1 MTPEKYLSILFIVSK
16 KSLLVSLIFSGFFCL
31 HFVYFHSFFFILLTG
46 FIYFH
51 FLVPS
56 SVKICCFFEIFLLY
70 FLMWALISIP
80 SLLEM
85 LLLHLINLVCFIFI
99 FICQKVFLNSPLLSS
114 LTHWFFRSVS
124 FSHHIFMNFPV
135 FLL

>member
-1 MTPEKYLSILFIVSK
+1 MSILFIFSK
-16 KSLLVSLIFSGFFCL
+16 KSLLVSLVFS
-31 HFVYFHSFFFILLTG
+31 VFFFLPPLCL
-46 FIYFH
+46 FPFF
-51 FLVPS
+51 FLRSTNWVHLFSFCS
-56 SVKICCFFEIFLLY
+56 SFKCKDMVFFEIFLLY
-70 FLMWALISIP
+70 FLMWALITIP

-99 FICQKVFLNSPLLSS
+99 FICQKIFLNSPLLSS
-114 LTHWFFRSVS
+114 LTHWFFRSLS